1 MLFQRFSFHRRHWIL
16 PVQPLWNKRCQMTNN
31 HKRCSHFNVARL
43 MSENLKRTYSISS
56 LNSSRTCLSSSIY
69 WEMEWKY
76 FMVLVSFEDPRSTSK
91 ALLRTILSLKFLIL
105 EISSYWCYFRMARML
120 LVHWII
126 YKCKDK
132 KIPFSVKLVCIWRVY
147 RLKFLVEIR
156 S

>member
-1 MLFQRFSFHRRHWIL
+1 
-16 PVQPLWNKRCQMTNN
+16 MTNN
-31 HKRCSHFNVARL
+31 HKIWSHFNVARL

-105 EISSYWCYFRMARML
+105 EISSYQCYFRMARML
-120 LVHWII
+120 LMHWII
-126 YKCKDK
+126 YKCEDTFLCKT
-132 KIPFSVKLVCIWRVY
+132 CMH
-147 RLKFLVEIR
+147 LKNR
-156 S
+156 SLEVSRSDTELNVSSC